1 MLMALT
7 LLRQLTKVNWE
18 GEVEI
23 QNSSEPSE
31 EPLQPETR
39 ESKRTGHLSE
49 LDLSWE
55 RPKLR
60 QLGRWEALLGVEEKL
75 ECEGQFP
82 EVQFQKMA
90 GEKGLQKRLRKY

>member
-1 MLMALT
+1 MPMALT
-7 LLRQLTKVNWE
+7 LLQQLIKVNWE

-23 QNSSEPSE
+23 QNSSELSG

-39 ESKRTGHLSE
+39 GSKRTGHLSE

-60 QLGRWEALLGVEEKL
+60 QLGRWEALLRVEGKL

-82 EVQFQKMA
+82 EVQFQKVA
-90 GEKGLQKRLRKY
+90 GEKELQKGLRKY